1 MTRTPPTMRRGAL
14 QHTAPRPAPKPKPA
28 PEPEAAKPAP
38 SKPEPKHEPQLTL
51 DQRMLRAIWI
61 DLIGGLSIV
70 PAGRA
75 PEVVDKRIAAL
86 RHEGDQP

>member
-1 MTRTPPTMRRGAL
+1 MARTAAR
-14 QHTAPRPAPKPKPA
+14 KPA
-28 PEPEAAKPAP
+28 SRRPVADVVRHPAAPP
-38 SKPEPKHEPQLTL
+38 HEPRLTL

-70 PAGRA
+70 PPGRA
-75 PEVVDKRIAAL
+75 PEVVDARIAAL